1 MQVGKAYNNDKPQQV
16 ISENWNL
23 HPRQKVNLFTY
34 TNADEVEL
42 LINGKSV
49 GIQKND
55 RSTVEKRNIIYWQ
68 GVDYG
73 NGGTV
78 VAIAKNGGKEV
89 ARHQLAT
96 TGKPVALKIVA
107 ETPNDWKGDGM
118 DLQYLTVYAVDS
130 KGRRV
135 PNATGDITIDISGE
149 ASLYAVDNGD
159 HYTNEVFVFGNTRTM
174 TQGFM
179 QAIVR
184 STHTPGK
191 VTIKATA
198 KGMKTA
204 QLKLETK

>member
-1 MQVGKAYNNDKPQQV
+1 
-16 ISENWNL
+16 
-23 HPRQKVNLFTY
+23 
-34 TNADEVEL
+34 
-42 LINGKSV
+42 
-49 GIQKND
+49 
-55 RSTVEKRNIIYWQ
+55 
-68 GVDYG
+68 
-73 NGGTV
+73 
-78 VAIAKNGGKEV
+78 
-89 ARHQLAT
+89 
-96 TGKPVALKIVA
+96 
-107 ETPNDWKGDGM
+107 M

-174 TQGFM
+174 TQGFV

-184 STHTPGK
+184 STRTPGK

-204 QLKLETK
+204 HLKLETK